1 MKFLQQI
8 AKIYAEKLTPTAQLL
23 FVFPNRRA
31 GLFFRKELLAL
42 TPKAVFAP
50 EITDINSFAATL
62 SPLHKANDVELL
74 FALYE
79 SYVHV
84 RSQHTDEIESIDAFV
99 PFGTTLL
106 GDFNEIDKYLIDTK
120 MLFSNISNLKNL
132 NDQSQFL
139 SEEQIQVLNA
149 FWHNVNIKNDKNETL
164 SFNNQFISLW
174 DDLYDIY
181 THFTETLIS
190 KSIGYDG
197 LIYRTAIDKLSILN
211 SQFSTL
217 NSKK

>member
-42 TPKAVFAP
+42 VKKPLFAP
-50 EITDINSFAATL
+50 NITDINSLAATL
-62 SPLHKANDVELL
+62 SPLQKANDIELL

-84 RSQHTDEIESIDAFV
+84 RSQHTDEIESIDTFV

-120 MLFSNISNLKNL
+120 LLFSNIADLKGTYSGA
-132 NDQSQFL
+132 DGSHK
-139 SEEQIQVLNA
+139 IQGV
-149 FWHNVNIKNDKNETL
+149 
-164 SFNNQFISLW
+164 SSP
-174 DDLYDIY
+174 
-181 THFTETLIS
+181 
-190 KSIGYDG
+190 
-197 LIYRTAIDKLSILN
+197 RR
-211 SQFSTL
+211 
-217 NSKK
+217 